1 MTLKTNL
8 INIVLVDTIHPGNI
22 GSVARAMKTMG
33 LSRLSLV
40 NPRVFPSNES
50 TALAGNAT
58 DVLDNAAV
66 YSSIR
71 DAIKDSTFV
80 YATSSRDRSIQW
92 PIMNAEQAAKDI
104 CKETSSDKEI
114 SIIFGKEDRGLT
126 NEELEL
132 ANKLIEIPANPEY
145 PVLNLAMS
153 VQIISYEIFK
163 ASSDITEKEWRDYP
177 EVNSHQLQMLIDH
190 FIETAVDIDVIDPD
204 NPKKIISRIK
214 RMFTRLQPDEM
225 EASFMRGFLSGIK
238 KKLKP
243 REALQGEA
251 YSMPRALPQGLI
263 EGLELFNQAPELEI
277 ILGKS
282 FCSIYKSL
290 KRYEAEAFLQV
301 ISPWER
307 EHLLLNV

>member
-1 MTLKTNL
+1 MGMQSNL

-40 NPRVFPSNES
+40 NPRVFPSDDAI
-50 TALAGNAT
+50 ALSGNAT
-58 DVLDNAAV
+58 DVLKNAKI
-66 YSSIR
+66 YKNIR
-71 DAIKDSTFV
+71 EAIKDSTFV

-92 PIMNAEQAAKDI
+92 PIKDAASAAKDI
-104 CKETSSDKEI
+104 HAEVNNNKEI

-126 NEELEL
+126 NDELEN
-132 ANKLIEIPANPEY
+132 ANRLIEIPANPIY

-163 ASSDITEKEWRDYP
+163 SSSDVKLKEWRDYP
-177 EVNSHQLQMLIDH
+177 EVNSEQLQMLIDH
-190 FIETAVDIDVIDPD
+190 FIDTAVEIDVIDPD

-238 KKLKP
+238 KKLK
-243 REALQGEA
+243 
-251 YSMPRALPQGLI
+251 
-263 EGLELFNQAPELEI
+263 
-277 ILGKS
+277 
-282 FCSIYKSL
+282 
-290 KRYEAEAFLQV
+290 
-301 ISPWER
+301 
-307 EHLLLNV
+307 

>member
-1 MTLKTNL
+1 MTAKSNL

-40 NPRVFPSNES
+40 NPRVFPSDDAI
-50 TALAGNAT
+50 ALSGNAT
-58 DVLDNAAV
+58 DVLQDAKIYKN
-66 YSSIR
+66 IR
-71 DAIKDSTFV
+71 DAIKNSTFV

-92 PIMNAEQAAKDI
+92 PIKDAASAAKDI
-104 CKETSSDKEI
+104 HAEVNNNKEI

-126 NEELEL
+126 NDELEN
-132 ANKLIEIPANPEY
+132 ANRLIEIPANPIY

-163 ASSDITEKEWRDYP
+163 ASSDISLKEWRDYP
-177 EVNSHQLQMLIDH
+177 EVNSEQLQMLIDH
-190 FIETAVDIDVIDPD
+190 FIDTAVEIDVIDPD

-238 KKLKP
+238 KKLK
-243 REALQGEA
+243 
-251 YSMPRALPQGLI
+251 
-263 EGLELFNQAPELEI
+263 
-277 ILGKS
+277 
-282 FCSIYKSL
+282 
-290 KRYEAEAFLQV
+290 
-301 ISPWER
+301 
-307 EHLLLNV
+307 

>member
-1 MTLKTNL
+1 MNLNCVLFLQQILTLPLLYGQPKGLYLTKLVLTCRYCNRNEDNSCMTLETNL

-33 LSRLSLV
+33 LQRLSLV
-40 NPRVFPSNES
+40 NPRVFPSGES

-58 DVLDNAAV
+58 DVLENANIFD
-66 YSSIR
+66 SIK

-80 YATSSRDRSIQW
+80 YATSARDRSIQW
-92 PIMNAEQAAKDI
+92 PIMNAEQAANDI
-104 CKETSSDKEI
+104 CNVVNSKKEV
-114 SIIFGKEDRGLT
+114 SIVFGKEDRGLT

-153 VQIISYEIFK
+153 AQIICYEILK
-163 ASSDITEKEWRDYP
+163 ASSDDTNREWRDYP
-177 EVNSHQLQMLIDH
+177 EVNSNQLQRLIDH

-238 KKLKP
+238 KKIK
-243 REALQGEA
+243 
-251 YSMPRALPQGLI
+251 
-263 EGLELFNQAPELEI
+263 
-277 ILGKS
+277 
-282 FCSIYKSL
+282 
-290 KRYEAEAFLQV
+290 
-301 ISPWER
+301 
-307 EHLLLNV
+307 

>member
-1 MTLKTNL
+1 MGMQSNL

-40 NPRVFPSNES
+40 NPRVFPSDDAI
-50 TALAGNAT
+50 ALSGNAT
-58 DVLDNAAV
+58 DVLKNAKI
-66 YSSIR
+66 YKNIR
-71 DAIKDSTFV
+71 EAIKDSTFV

-92 PIMNAEQAAKDI
+92 PIKDAASAAKDI
-104 CKETSSDKEI
+104 HAEVNNNKEI

-126 NEELEL
+126 NDELEN
-132 ANKLIEIPANPEY
+132 ANRLIEIPANPKY

-163 ASSDITEKEWRDYP
+163 SSSDVKLKEWRDYP
-177 EVNSHQLQMLIDH
+177 EVNSEQLQMLIDH
-190 FIETAVDIDVIDPD
+190 FIDTAVEIDVIDPD

-238 KKLKP
+238 KKLK
-243 REALQGEA
+243 
-251 YSMPRALPQGLI
+251 
-263 EGLELFNQAPELEI
+263 
-277 ILGKS
+277 
-282 FCSIYKSL
+282 
-290 KRYEAEAFLQV
+290 
-301 ISPWER
+301 
-307 EHLLLNV
+307 

>member
-1 MTLKTNL
+1 MTAKSNL

-40 NPRVFPSNES
+40 NPRVFPSDDAI
-50 TALAGNAT
+50 ALSGNAT
-58 DVLDNAAV
+58 DVLQDAKIYKN
-66 YSSIR
+66 IR

-92 PIMNAEQAAKDI
+92 PIKDAASAAKDI
-104 CKETSSDKEI
+104 HAEVNNNKEI

-126 NEELEL
+126 NDELEN
-132 ANKLIEIPANPEY
+132 ANRLIEIPANPIY

-163 ASSDITEKEWRDYP
+163 ASSDISLKEWRDYP
-177 EVNSHQLQMLIDH
+177 EVNSKQLQMLIDH
-190 FIETAVDIDVIDPD
+190 FIDTAVEIDVIDPD

-238 KKLKP
+238 KKLK
-243 REALQGEA
+243 
-251 YSMPRALPQGLI
+251 
-263 EGLELFNQAPELEI
+263 
-277 ILGKS
+277 
-282 FCSIYKSL
+282 
-290 KRYEAEAFLQV
+290 
-301 ISPWER
+301 
-307 EHLLLNV
+307 

>member
-1 MTLKTNL
+1 MSLQTNL

-33 LSRLSLV
+33 LKRLSLV
-40 NPRVFPSNES
+40 NPRVFPSGDAN
-50 TALAGNAT
+50 ALAGNAT
-58 DVLDNAAV
+58 DVLENAKIFT
-66 YSSIR
+66 SIK
-71 DAIKDSTFV
+71 DAINESTFV

-92 PIMNAEQAAKDI
+92 PLMDAETAAKDI
-104 CKETSSDKEI
+104 CNEVNSNKEI

-126 NEELEL
+126 NDELEL

-153 VQIISYEIFK
+153 AQIISYEILK
-163 ASSDITEKEWRDYP
+163 ASSVSQKKEWRDYP
-177 EVNSHQLQMLIDH
+177 EVNSKQLQMLIDH

-238 KKLKP
+238 KKLK
-243 REALQGEA
+243 
-251 YSMPRALPQGLI
+251 
-263 EGLELFNQAPELEI
+263 
-277 ILGKS
+277 
-282 FCSIYKSL
+282 
-290 KRYEAEAFLQV
+290 
-301 ISPWER
+301 
-307 EHLLLNV
+307 